1 MNIIPTLF
9 VIDSLAGPSASND
22 DFRFDQ
28 QIEMPGLDNCDL
40 NLDTLAS
47 VDDLGLSAELGL
59 DQDPFSLD

>member
-1 MNIIPTLF
+1 
-9 VIDSLAGPSASND
+9 
-22 DFRFDQ
+22 
-28 QIEMPGLDNCDL
+28 MPGLDNCDL